1 MADVKQNNQTNT
13 GRNNPAK
20 SIKICEYMTYSAREA
35 FKRMRTNVLISLGD
49 QSEKRKNI
57 IGISSA
63 QPSEG
68 KSTISINLAYSL
80 AELGK
85 SVILLDC
92 DLRRPTIH
100 SKMGIQQTIGITE
113 VLSGAENLNKTVV
126 RYKNST
132 ETVAFDVIVAGQ
144 LLNNPSELLSSQNFR
159 QLLDVVGKLY
169 DVVILDLPPV
179 NAVIDAAVVAQLT
192 DGLVLVIRENHC
204 PRFVLKDCMEQ
215 LQYVKANIVGFVMNG
230 SINGAGKRYQYG
242 KAYRYGNAYYNAYYD
257 SYYGYRK

>member
-1 MADVKQNNQTNT
+1 MAEVKEHNQTNT

-20 SIKICEYMTYSAREA
+20 SMKICEYMTYSAREA
-35 FKRMRTNVLISLGD
+35 FKRMRTNVLISLGE
-49 QSEKRKNI
+49 QSEKGNNI
-57 IGISSA
+57 IGVTSA

-100 SKMGIQQTIGITE
+100 TKMGIQQTIGITE
-113 VLSGAENLNKTVV
+113 VLSGSENLSKAPI
-126 RYKNST
+126 RYKNSANS
-132 ETVAFDVIVAGQ
+132 VFFDVIVAGKT
-144 LLNNPSELLSSQNFR
+144 LDNPSEMLSSQNFR
-159 QLLDVVGKLY
+159 QVLEVAGKSY

-215 LQYVKANIVGFVMNG
+215 LQYVKANILGFVMNG

-257 SYYGYRK
+257 SYYGHRK